1 MNAAKCI
8 IGGMCKQKG
17 LGWGREPAAH
27 IARMNPVPAR
37 DACPFI
43 WHTGKQEE
51 EIAMSRK
58 SINADLT
65 RREFVTTLGLAGLA
79 LAGVGAT
86 TALAAAEPPPA
97 TQADTVPRRK
107 LGKTG
112 VDLSILSMGCM
123 FDTINNQLLLKQ
135 ALKWGVTHWDTAEHY
150 GNTLSEQ
157 GIGRFFS
164 RNPEARKKVFL
175 VTKLQTKGGDLTK
188 RLDQCLQRL
197 QTSYLDLFLIPAL
210 ASIDEL
216 TPAIRDWATEMKK
229 AGKFKFFGFATHTN
243 MEDCLLGAAKLDWID
258 AVMTTYNFRVMSN
271 PKMMEAVDACSKA
284 GVGLVAMKSQAG
296 RPSGSEV
303 PNDAKVDVGERFLER
318 GFTDKQAKLKVVW
331 ENPHIASICSQMHNL
346 TILSANVA
354 AARDLTKLTRE
365 EMGAMQWYALETRGD
380 YCAGCGKICQ
390 EAVGGAVPVS
400 EVMRCLMYHR
410 YYGEPE
416 LARLT
421 FSGLSEEIKSRLN
434 EVDYSQA
441 ELACPNGLAI
451 TELMRQAVEL
461 LG

>member
-1 MNAAKCI
+1 M
-8 IGGMCKQKG
+8 
-17 LGWGREPAAH
+17 
-27 IARMNPVPAR
+27 
-37 DACPFI
+37 
-43 WHTGKQEE
+43 
-51 EIAMSRK
+51 
-58 SINADLT
+58 ADKTKVTCLT
-65 RREFVTTLGLAGLA
+65 RRDFVKAVSVAGLA
-79 LAGVGAT
+79 AAGARVTG
-86 TALAAAEPPPA
+86 ALAAPENPPGLDKANA
-97 TQADTVPRRK
+97 TPKRK

-112 VDLSILSMGCM
+112 VEVSILNLGGGIDS
-123 FDTINNQLLLKQ
+123 INNQLLLKQ

-150 GNTLSEQ
+150 GNTLSEE

-164 RNPEARKKVFL
+164 RNPEVRRKIFL
-175 VTKLQTKGGDLTK
+175 VTKLDTKGGDFTK
-188 RLDQCLQRL
+188 RLNQCLQRM
-197 QTSYLDLFLIPAL
+197 QTSYLDLYLVPAV
-210 ASIDEL
+210 AAIEEM
-216 TPAIRDWATEMKK
+216 TPAIKDWAAKMKQ

-303 PNDAKVDVGERFLER
+303 QSDAKVDVGERFLER

-365 EMGAMQWYALETRGD
+365 EMGAMQRYALETRAD

-390 EAVGGAVPVS
+390 EAVGGALPVQ
-400 EVMRCLMYHR
+400 EVMRCLMYYR
-410 YYGEPE
+410 YYGDPE
-416 LARLT
+416 LARLIFT
-421 FSGLSEEIKSRLN
+421 ELPAQVRRRLA
-434 EVDYSQA
+434 EVDYFQA
-441 ELACPNGLAI
+441 EQACPNGLAI
-451 TELMRQAVEL
+451 TELMRQALEL
-461 LG
+461 LA

>member
-1 MNAAKCI
+1 
-8 IGGMCKQKG
+8 
-17 LGWGREPAAH
+17 
-27 IARMNPVPAR
+27 
-37 DACPFI
+37 
-43 WHTGKQEE
+43 
-51 EIAMSRK
+51 
-58 SINADLT
+58 
-65 RREFVTTLGLAGLA
+65 
-79 LAGVGAT
+79 
-86 TALAAAEPPPA
+86 
-97 TQADTVPRRK
+97 
-107 LGKTG
+107 
-112 VDLSILSMGCM
+112 
-123 FDTINNQLLLKQ
+123 
-135 ALKWGVTHWDTAEHY
+135 
-150 GNTLSEQ
+150 LSEQ

-175 VTKLQTKGGDLTK
+175 VTKLETKGGDLTK

-258 AVMTTYNFRVMSN
+258 AVMTTYNFRVMNN
-271 PKMMEAVDACSKA
+271 PKMQEAVDACAKA